1 MKFIIRKLFLL
12 FFLILFANHSYS
24 INEDK
29 AREFVVSIGNQ
40 AIKILKIPFDDKTK
54 RKQEL
59 RNLLQE
65 KFNMKVISKAILG
78 REISKNTP
86 SKKLDKFAD
95 IFEIHIVNVYSS
107 QLGTYKGQVF
117 TVKDSKIKNNKDA
130 YVYSTIESPE
140 YPTTNIAWRVRNF
153 KEGLKVID
161 MQVENVSLLKTKKND
176 FAGILS
182 SEGIDGLI
190 NKLNKMNNMPDLK
203 VPGE

>member
-1 MKFIIRKLFLL
+1 MRLIIKKLFLL
-12 FFLILFANHSYS
+12 FFLLLFVNHSYA
-24 INEDK
+24 INEEK
-29 AREFVVSIGNQ
+29 AKAFVVSIGNQ
-40 AIKILKIPFDDKTK
+40 AIKILKIPIDDKTK

-59 RNLLQE
+59 RNLLRA

-78 REISKNTP
+78 REISKKTP
-86 SKKLDKFAD
+86 KNKLDKFAD

-117 TVKDSKIKNNKDA
+117 TVKDSNVKNNKDA

-176 FAGILS
+176 FASILS
-182 SEGIDGLI
+182 TEGIDGLI